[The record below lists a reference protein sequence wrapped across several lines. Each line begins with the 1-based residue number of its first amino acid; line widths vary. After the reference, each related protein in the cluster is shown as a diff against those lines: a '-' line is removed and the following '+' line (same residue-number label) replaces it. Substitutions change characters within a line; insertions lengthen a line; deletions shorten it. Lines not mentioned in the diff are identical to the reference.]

1 MSDHD
6 LETTR
11 DFRHWVVVA
20 RHLVH
25 DNFTGDDKELQRLT
39 MQAAQGLMLDH
50 RLSAI
55 ERRLD
60 ALQQTLPNE
69 R

>member
-1 MSDHD
+1 MSVHD

-11 DFRHWVVVA
+11 DFHHWVVVA
-20 RHLVH
+20 RQLVH
-25 DNFTGDDKELQRLT
+25 DSFTGDDKELQRLT
-39 MQAAQGLMLDH
+39 MQAAQGLMLDD

-60 ALQQTLPNE
+60 ALQQSLPNE